1 MPSEAIIL
9 EFIRG
14 NPVFM
19 LFTVLGCGYLL
30 GRIRIGSF
38 RVGNV
43 LGTLLAA

>member
-1 MPSEAIIL
+1 MAWVVATIRQNPELALFITLAIG
-9 EFIRG
+9 FA
-14 NPVFM
+14 
-19 LFTVLGCGYLL
+19 L